1 MDGVTILSEMS
12 VRGTDLPRVI
22 VSVIAIVAFSL
33 GCIVAPVNI
42 WRDYKAFYAPIISDK
57 ILTIF
62 YIIFVISFSL
72 FLMLFPISA
81 FVEYGTFHTEYVVE
95 VNDSVGFNEFYNHY
109 DIISQDGDIYTVREV
124 DE

>member
-12 VRGTDLPRVI
+12 VRGADLSRVI
-22 VSVIAIVAFSL
+22 FGVIMVITLSV
-33 GCIVAPVNI
+33 GCIMFIVNL
-42 WRDYKAFYAPIISDK
+42 WGKYDTCYKPTTSDK
-57 ILTIF
+57 FFTIF
-62 YIIFVISFSL
+62 GIIYAMSFYL

-95 VNDSVGFNEFYNHY
+95 INDSVGFNEFYNHY